1 MFLHF
6 WMEKKINSLF
16 HVQCA
21 VTAGADFKDDKS
33 VYCRQH
39 AQRYAAKEDV
49 GDLELDR

>member
-1 MFLHF
+1 MGFF
-6 WMEKKINSLF
+6 YISKKEINSPF

-21 VTAGADFKDDKS
+21 VSAGADFKDDKS

-39 AQRYAAKEDV
+39 AQRYASKEDV

>member
-6 WMEKKINSLF
+6 WMEKNNNYPF
-16 HVQCA
+16 HDQCA
-21 VTAGADFKDDKS
+21 VSAGADFKDDKS